1 MAPQQNETRN
11 SVTVHRDARLIQ
23 GVIANLRLFERIP
36 PALLAGVAKQCWAL
50 PAQRGTKFA
59 RRGARLPGVLALAY
73 GSVKL
78 ALEKEAGAE
87 RVFRLVLPGQTFGLS
102 SALLGEVCLY
112 DATALAESKLVVI
125 PSSSIFDLID
135 RDPRFARE
143 VVLALARR
151 QLELLANIEST
162 TGQHGERRLARYLQ
176 ALANGSPGP
185 CTVTLPVTK
194 TLVAASLGIKKE
206 TLSRLFRALSEQG
219 LIRVERR
226 EIALLDRERL
236 SGLVGTG

>member
-1 MAPQQNETRN
+1 MAPQQNEARN
-11 SVTVHRDARLIQ
+11 SVTAHRDARLIQ
-23 GVIANLRLFERIP
+23 GVIANLGLFERIP
-36 PALLAGVAKQCWAL
+36 PALLAGVAQQSWAL
-50 PAQRGTKFA
+50 LVQRGTKLA
-59 RRGARLPGVLALAY
+59 RRGARLPGILALAY

-102 SALLGEVCLY
+102 SSLLGEVCLY
-112 DATALAESKLVVI
+112 DATALVESKLVVI
-125 PSSSIFDLID
+125 PSRSIFGLID

-151 QLELLANIEST
+151 QLELLADIEST

-176 ALANGSPGP
+176 TLANGSAGP

-206 TLSRLFRALSEQG
+206 TLSRLFRSLSEQG

-226 EIALLDRERL
+226 DIALLDRERL
-236 SGLVGTG
+236 LGLVEAG